1 MNVRSPYIEPVT
13 NVTKKEEKE
22 QPVGHTIILNKIKS
36 RDNQQQ
42 IGRSLSSSTQ
52 NCVSLSEQS
61 HQNTSFDNQGA
72 HAGSAYNVLSPEI
85 QREAA
90 NYLMQLKI
98 QPSRLARLGSNES
111 FSVPENIKIE
121 SNSTNSLTANQL
133 RAPYQG
139 KKIYWIIIL
148 IPEIYQIIVMRYTL
162 ILSFDFSNSCRCQS
176 R

>member
-13 NVTKKEEKE
+13 NVTQKEEKGK
-22 QPVGHTIILNKIKS
+22 PVSQTIVLNKIKS

-61 HQNTSFDNQGA
+61 HQNASFDNQGT

-98 QPSRLARLGSNES
+98 QPSGLVRLGSNES
-111 FSVPENIKIE
+111 FSVPENIKIK
-121 SNSTNSLTANQL
+121 SNNTDSLMANQL

-148 IPEIYQIIVMRYTL
+148 IPEIYQII
-162 ILSFDFSNSCRCQS
+162 
-176 R
+176 

>member
-22 QPVGHTIILNKIKS
+22 QLVCHTIVLNKIKS

-42 IGRSLSSSTQ
+42 IGRSLSSCTQ

-61 HQNTSFDNQGA
+61 HQNTLFDNQGT

-90 NYLMQLKI
+90 NYLMQLKT
-98 QPSRLARLGSNES
+98 QPCGLVRLGSNEA
-111 FSVPENIKIE
+111 FSVPENIKIK
-121 SNSTNSLTANQL
+121 SNSTDSLMANQL

-148 IPEIYQIIVMRYTL
+148 IPEIFLKYIEM
-162 ILSFDFSNSCRCQS
+162 
-176 R
+176 

>member
-13 NVTKKEEKE
+13 NVTQKEKKERSAG
-22 QPVGHTIILNKIKS
+22 PTIVLNKIKS

-42 IGRSLSSSTQ
+42 LGRLLSSSTQ
-52 NCVSLSEQS
+52 NRVSLSEQS
-61 HQNTSFDNQGA
+61 YQNSSFDNQGT

-98 QPSRLARLGSNES
+98 QPSHLVLHGCNES
-111 FSVPENIKIE
+111 FSVPENIKIK
-121 SNSTNSLTANQL
+121 SNSTDSLMANHL

-148 IPEIYQIIVMRYTL
+148 IPEILYSSVTYIN
-162 ILSFDFSNSCRCQS
+162 FDI
-176 R
+176 

>member
-22 QPVGHTIILNKIKS
+22 QPVGPTIVLNKIKS

-61 HQNTSFDNQGA
+61 NQNTSFNNQET

-98 QPSRLARLGSNES
+98 QPSRLVRLGSNES
-111 FSVPENIKIE
+111 FSIPENIKIK
-121 SNSTNSLTANQL
+121 SNNTDSLMANHL

-139 KKIYWIIIL
+139 KKIYWIMIR
-148 IPEIYQIIVMRYTL
+148 IPEIY
-162 ILSFDFSNSCRCQS
+162 
-176 R
+176 

>member
-22 QPVGHTIILNKIKS
+22 QPVGPTIVLNKIKS
-36 RDNQQQ
+36 TDNQQQ
-42 IGRSLSSSTQ
+42 LGSSFSSSTQ
-52 NCVSLSEQS
+52 NRVSLSEQS
-61 HQNTSFDNQGA
+61 HQNTSFDSQGT

-98 QPSRLARLGSNES
+98 QPSHLVRLGYES
-111 FSVPENIKIE
+111 FSVPETIKIK
-121 SNSTNSLTANQL
+121 SNSTDSLMANPL

-139 KKIYWIIIL
+139 KKVYWIIIL
-148 IPEIYQIIVMRYTL
+148 IPEIIYSSVTYIN
-162 ILSFDFSNSCRCQS
+162 FDI
-176 R
+176 

>member
-13 NVTKKEEKE
+13 NVTQKEKKE
-22 QPVGHTIILNKIKS
+22 QPVGPTIVLNKIKS
-36 RDNQQQ
+36 RDNQQH
-42 IGRSLSSSTQ
+42 IGRSLSSSKQ

-61 HQNTSFDNQGA
+61 HQNTLFDNQGT

-98 QPSRLARLGSNES
+98 QPD
-111 FSVPENIKIE
+111 
-121 SNSTNSLTANQL
+121 SLMADQL

-148 IPEIYQIIVMRYTL
+148 IREIYQIKYIVM
-162 ILSFDFSNSCRCQS
+162 
-176 R
+176 

>member
-1 MNVRSPYIEPVT
+1 MNVRSPYIEPAT
-13 NVTKKEEKE
+13 NVTQKEEKGK
-22 QPVGHTIILNKIKS
+22 PVSQTIVLNKIKS

-42 IGRSLSSSTQ
+42 IGRSLSSCTQ

-61 HQNTSFDNQGA
+61 HQNTLFDNQGT

-98 QPSRLARLGSNES
+98 QPSHLVRLGYNES
-111 FSVPENIKIE
+111 FSVPENIKIK
-121 SNSTNSLTANQL
+121 SNSTDSLMANPL

-139 KKIYWIIIL
+139 RKIYWIKIL
-148 IPEIYQIIVMRYTL
+148 IPEILFLKYIVM
-162 ILSFDFSNSCRCQS
+162 
-176 R
+176 

>member
-13 NVTKKEEKE
+13 NVTKKDEKE
-22 QPVGHTIILNKIKS
+22 QPVGPTFVLNKIKS

-42 IGRSLSSSTQ
+42 IGRSLFSSTQ
-52 NCVSLSEQS
+52 NFESLPDQS
-61 HQNTSFDNQGA
+61 HQNTSFDNQGT

-98 QPSRLARLGSNES
+98 QPSGLVRLGSNES
-111 FSVPENIKIE
+111 LSVPETIKIK
-121 SNSTNSLTANQL
+121 STSTDSLMANPL

-148 IPEIYQIIVMRYTL
+148 IPEIYQRIV
-162 ILSFDFSNSCRCQS
+162 
-176 R
+176 